1 MKDSESTSAANSF
14 RLKNHPKKME
24 AYLMTLKKVRWPPH
38 YLVASACW
46 YSRVG
51 QLRSNLGNYWVCYC
65 WYEVVLT
72 EAVHLQPRWSYLT
85 TGVAITRYPRMR
97 GSLPEYPGSY
107 LTMLSRPRRPW
118 GLLSLVV
125 YGSARNLAEPLSSGQ
140 GSSLRDDTEK
150 QVRSYIIF
158 HTQAFF
164 EIFNI
169 YIISS

>member
-1 MKDSESTSAANSF
+1 
-14 RLKNHPKKME
+14 
-24 AYLMTLKKVRWPPH
+24 MTLKKVRWPPH
-38 YLVASACW
+38 YLAASACW

-51 QLRSNLGNYWVCYC
+51 QLRSNLGNYWVCYY

-85 TGVAITRYPRMR
+85 TGVVITRYPRRR
-97 GSLPEYPGSY
+97 GSLPGCPGSY

-118 GLLSLVV
+118 GLLSLGV

-140 GSSLRDDTEK
+140 GSSLRDDTAK

-158 HTQAFF
+158 F
-164 EIFNI
+164 
-169 YIISS
+169 YIIKLILRCLKFIKLIYRVGCIKGMICTS